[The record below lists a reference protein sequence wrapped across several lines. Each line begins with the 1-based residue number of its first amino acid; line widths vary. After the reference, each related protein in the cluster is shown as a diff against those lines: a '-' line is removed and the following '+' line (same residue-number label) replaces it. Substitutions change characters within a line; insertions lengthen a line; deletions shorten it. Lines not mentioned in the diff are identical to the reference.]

1 METQYKLTA
10 KGELYILLITAY
22 AHATNQTPEETDGPI
37 IVEMVE
43 ELYPQLK
50 ELFKE

>member
-1 METQYKLTA
+1 MDTHYKLTT
-10 KGELYILLITAY
+10 KGELYILLTIAY
-22 AHATNQTPEETDGPI
+22 SNATNQTPEEADSPI
-37 IVEMVE
+37 IGKMVE

>member
-1 METQYKLTA
+1 MDKQYKLTT
-10 KGELYILLITAY
+10 KGELYILLTIAY
-22 AHATNQTPEETDGPI
+22 ANATNQTPEETDGSI
-37 IVEMVE
+37 IVKMVE